1 MQSIT
6 INDKTFVLSITSDK
20 ILEKVKVMAQKI
32 NSELS
37 NEMPLFL
44 AVLNGSFMFAAD
56 LLKEITIPC
65 EISFIKLA
73 SYTGTSSSGM
83 VTEIIGLT
91 EEIKGRTVVIIED
104 IVDTG
109 ATIEKLVDLLS
120 KKNVKQIKIASLLF
134 KPESYTKKIKLDYI
148 AMEIPNEFIIGYG
161 LDYNGLGRNTKDLF
175 ILKKQLN

>member
-1 MQSIT
+1 M
-6 INDKTFVLSITSDK
+6 
-20 ILEKVKVMAQKI
+20 
-32 NSELS
+32 
-37 NEMPLFL
+37 
-44 AVLNGSFMFAAD
+44 
-56 LLKEITIPC
+56 
-65 EISFIKLA
+65 
-73 SYTGTSSSGM
+73 
-83 VTEIIGLT
+83 
-91 EEIKGRTVVIIED
+91 IIED